1 MDTSRTQ
8 KRKWLVEFAA
18 ISLVPILLLG
28 VVLEQA
34 MRGNAREKG
43 LAEATNEAA
52 LVSRLGFER
61 QLAPED
67 LRTVLG
73 PDQQE
78 ALDGALR
85 AASTADA
92 VKRSTVRNADLM
104 VVYSTDRKLVGRTGG
119 PAAQLRQ
126 ALEGSIVSRIS
137 SESNGKVLDVF
148 VPMSFGTD
156 GPPAGVNELKL
167 PYKPIAAS
175 ITKETRRI
183 YPTLFVGLLVLYLT
197 MLAVVSGASAR
208 LRRRAAD
215 KEQAALADALTGLAN
230 RTAFQNLVH
239 RALLAARRRDTLVA
253 VMLMDLDRFK
263 EVNDTL
269 GHHNGDLLLQR
280 IASRLEGVLREGE
293 TVARLGGDEF
303 AILLPDVPHRGAV
316 AQVAKR
322 FMKVLEEPVAV
333 GGLALQVDASI
344 GIALY
349 PEHGHHV
356 EALTRTADVAMY
368 KAKESRSGFE
378 FYNEE
383 HNRNDAGRLALVGE
397 LRRAIDEGELVFYY
411 QPKVDLQSGRIAGVE
426 ALARWEHPRR
436 GLLPP
441 DEFVPLA
448 ERSSLL
454 RAMTVHLID
463 TALRQCSVWRAQG
476 IEMNVAV
483 NLSTQNLLDLQLPS
497 DLDRLLSSWRL
508 PPGSL
513 EFEITEST
521 IMGDTRRAMAILTKL
536 SQIGVRLSVDDFGT
550 GYSSLSYLKQLPV
563 SALKIDKSFVMTMN
577 EDDGNAM
584 IVQSTID
591 LGHNLGL
598 QVVAEGVESEKV
610 YSQLAALG
618 CDYGQGYFLSRPLP
632 PDKMTRWLE
641 VFAQP
646 PAAAPLLSAG
656 PALDPEPVVTDDAL
670 KEWIIG

>member
-1 MDTSRTQ
+1 METSRTQ
-8 KRKWLVEFAA
+8 KRKWLLEFSA

-34 MRGNAREKG
+34 MRGGVRDKALTEASHR
-43 LAEATNEAA
+43 AEII
-52 LVSRLGFER
+52 SRLGFER
-61 QLAPED
+61 QISPDELIA
-67 LRTVLG
+67 VL
-73 PDQQE
+73 PPRRQQQ
-78 ALDGALR
+78 LDDALR
-85 AASTADA
+85 VSSHGTAVTGA
-92 VKRSTVRNADLM
+92 TVRNRDFAAI
-104 VVYSTDRKLVGRTGG
+104 YSTERNLVGKAEPPTAELQRT
-119 PAAQLRQ
+119 
-126 ALEGSIVSRIS
+126 LEGSLVSEVADGPSGRVL
-137 SESNGKVLDVF
+137 KVY
-148 VPMSFGTD
+148 VPMTFGR
-156 GPPAGVNELKL
+156 GGAPAAVNEISL
-167 PYKPIAAS
+167 PYEPIAAG
-175 ITKETRRI
+175 ITADTRRL
-183 YPTLFVGLLVLYLT
+183 YPWLFGGLFCLYLT
-197 MLAVVSGASAR
+197 MLGVVAGASAR

-215 KEQAALADALTGLAN
+215 REQAALADALTGLAN
-230 RTAFQNLVH
+230 RTRFQNLVH
-239 RALLAARRRDTLVA
+239 RALLAARRRDVLVA

-280 IASRLEGVLREGE
+280 IASRLEGVMREGE

-303 AILLPDVPHRGAV
+303 AVLLPEVAHRGAV

-322 FMKVLEEPVAV
+322 FLKVLEEPVAV
-333 GGLALQVDASI
+333 GGLALQVEASI

-368 KAKESRSGFE
+368 KAKENRSGYE
-378 FYNEE
+378 FYAED
-383 HNRNDAGRLALVGE
+383 HNRNNADRLALVGE
-397 LRRAIDEGELVFYY
+397 LRRAIDEGELIFFY

-426 ALARWEHPRR
+426 ALARWDHPRR

-454 RAMTVHLID
+454 RPMTVHLMD
-463 TALRQCSVWRAQG
+463 TALRQCSAWRAQG
-476 IEMNVAV
+476 IELSVAV
-483 NLSTQNLLDLQLPS
+483 NLSAQNLLDLQLPS

-521 IMGDTRRAMAILTKL
+521 IMTDPRRAMAILTKL

-550 GYSSLSYLKQLPV
+550 GYSSLAYLKQLPV
-563 SALKIDKSFVMTMN
+563 SALKIDKSFVMTMS

-610 YSQLAALG
+610 YSELARLG

-632 PDKMTRWLE
+632 APKMTRWLE
-641 VFAQP
+641 VFSRP
-646 PAAAPLLSAG
+646 WSPSSA
-656 PALDPEPVVTDDAL
+656 DPSAPVVSEDAL
-670 KEWIIG
+670 KEWVVG